1 MLQEK
6 VARGRWQALSNTEKI
21 FTVVVTL
28 SLVGGFSLLA
38 LEASGLVTLLG
49 FLG

>member
-1 MLQEK
+1 MHQEK
-6 VARGRWQALSNTEKI
+6 VVHGRWQALSTTEKF
-21 FTVVVTL
+21 FTIAITL

-38 LEASGLVTLLG
+38 LEVSGLITIPG